1 MIETAFVMVGGTIF
15 LLCAMSVLWKKKA
28 KKIDMVNSVKD
39 LPTDMFKKDSD
50 YAKVINDV
58 SNIEET
64 EDETI
69 ANCEDNYQLTL
80 ALLSNTSLIV
90 EYKYLTNESIFNNE
104 QCISDIINEL
114 EYRGLE
120 YDL

>member
-1 MIETAFVMVGGTIF
+1 MIEIAFVMVGGTIF
-15 LLCAMSVLWKKKA
+15 LLCAMSILWKKKV
-28 KKIDMVNSVKD
+28 KKISMVNNIKD
-39 LPTDMFKKDSD
+39 LPTD
-50 YAKVINDV
+50 YAILMNNV

-64 EDETI
+64 EDETV

>member
-15 LLCAMSVLWKKKA
+15 LLCAMSILWKKKA
-28 KKIDMVNSVKD
+28 KKIDMVNS
-39 LPTDMFKKDSD
+39 D

-58 SNIEET
+58 SNIKET